1 MPLVISSSSKCSTE
15 AVVRVDGDG
24 GGHQWYQ
31 LYWCAPSFTPQAN
44 AGANRLRGNDVTL
57 SILSRAKAAVFAAL
71 VWRPRDLETACLPF
85 KAGAGAQV
93 GASDFVFMQRMGIPA
108 A

>member
-1 MPLVISSSSKCSTE
+1 M
-15 AVVRVDGDG
+15 ARVDGDG

-57 SILSRAKAAVFAAL
+57 SILSRAKVAVFAALVITLDTFAL

-85 KAGAGAQV
+85 KASVGAQV
-93 GASDFVFMQRMGIPA
+93 WTSYLVFMQRMGIPA